1 VEKCGKDRQATDDNT
16 IPCMHFACWITR
28 ATVTHSEYLIN
39 TYCFSM
45 ATVVTRMHLS
55 VLLYYIACLI
65 FLGIFRYPVIY
76 ATIGQKVK

>member
-1 VEKCGKDRQATDDNT
+1 MEKCGRDRQATDDNT

-55 VLLYYIACLI
+55 VLLYYIACLV
-65 FLGIFRYPVIY
+65 FLGIFRCPVIY